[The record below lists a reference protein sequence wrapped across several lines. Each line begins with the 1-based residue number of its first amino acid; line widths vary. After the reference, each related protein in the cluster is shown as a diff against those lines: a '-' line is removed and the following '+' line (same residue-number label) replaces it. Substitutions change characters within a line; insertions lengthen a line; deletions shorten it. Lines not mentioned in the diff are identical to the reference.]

1 MHVAGPVQP
10 LGTVP
15 DAQRYD
21 RPPMN
26 RSISTVWLALGLS
39 AMLVVPLRA
48 QDASRADGLV
58 PAGLVRHAPLR
69 ALSPVNRAD
78 ALYFDGDPRAS
89 FVLLDEYLKFEPDDY
104 EVLWR
109 AARAA
114 VLLGV
119 SEEGSR
125 LQNRWLDPAME
136 FGHRAVAVRPDG
148 VDGLYWRGAA
158 HGRRAMNAAPHYA
171 TELAQQIY
179 DDAHAILEVDSLH
192 GGAHNLLGK
201 LSYEVMSLSGFQR
214 AVGRL
219 FMGNEA
225 LSAASWE
232 LAEKHLETAAEAWP
246 DLVLFQF
253 DLAQL
258 YRKRG
263 REDAA
268 VEVYRRVLELPAV
281 HPTDLDLQS
290 QAREALEELGS

>member
-1 MHVAGPVQP
+1 
-10 LGTVP
+10 
-15 DAQRYD
+15 
-21 RPPMN
+21 MN
-26 RSISTVWLALGLS
+26 RSISTVCLALGLV
-39 AMLVVPLRA
+39 ATLVVPLRA
-48 QDASRADGLV
+48 QDASRTDGSRPAD
-58 PAGLVRHAPLR
+58 PVRYAPLR

-89 FVLLDEYLKFEPDDY
+89 FALLEEYLKVEPDDY

-119 SEEGSR
+119 STEGSR
-125 LQNRWLDPAME
+125 PQNRWLDPAME

-148 VDGLYWRGAA
+148 IDGLYWRGAA
-158 HGRRAMNAAPHYA
+158 HGRRAMNASPGYA
-171 TELAQQIY
+171 TELAQQVY
-179 DDAHAILEVDSLH
+179 DDAHAILELDSLH

-201 LSYEVMSLSGFQR
+201 LSYEVMSLSRFER

-225 LSAASWE
+225 LSNASWE
-232 LAEKHLETAAEAWP
+232 LAEEHLRTAAEAWP

-258 YRKRG
+258 HRKRG
-263 REDAA
+263 NDDDA

-281 HPTDLDLQS
+281 HPTDLDLQA
-290 QAREALEELGS
+290 QARDALEEFGS

>member
-1 MHVAGPVQP
+1 MDVAWPRQP
-10 LGTVP
+10 LGIVP
-15 DAQRYD
+15 VAQRYH
-21 RPPMN
+21 RSLMN
-26 RSISTVWLALGLS
+26 RSTSTVWLALGLL
-39 AMLVVPLRA
+39 ATLVVPLRA
-48 QDASRADGLV
+48 QDGSG
-58 PAGLVRHAPLR
+58 PAGLVRSAPLR

-78 ALYFDGDPRAS
+78 ALYFDGDPLAS
-89 FVLLDEYLKFEPDDY
+89 FVLLDEYLKIEPNDY
-104 EVLWR
+104 GVLWR

-119 SEEGSR
+119 SAEGSR
-125 LQNRWLDPAME
+125 AQNRWLDPAME
-136 FGHRAVAVRPDG
+136 LGDRAVAVRPDG
-148 VDGLYWRGAA
+148 TDGLYWRGAA
-158 HGRRAMNAAPHYA
+158 HGRRAMNASPGYA

-201 LSYEVMSLSGFQR
+201 LSYEVMSLSGFER
-214 AVGRL
+214 AMGRL

-225 LSAASWE
+225 LSQASWA
-232 LAEKHLETAAEAWP
+232 LAEKHLETAAEVWP

-263 REDAA
+263 QEDAA